1 MLDAEN
7 RTQGTYVVGAVATE
21 EISEDT
27 TARLTVYGADT
38 LINTDVTNS
47 FTNVDNVDLFIHSAT
62 VGFDDVS
69 AISVEP
75 VSLLTPTNTITT
87 GGIWGLLFILVIPAA
102 LLIYGFVRWMHRRK
116 L

>member
-1 MLDAEN
+1 MPLRPRQTRQKLLLGLHVRYRCAEY
-7 RTQGTYVVGAVATE
+7 RIDVPAHGETVKLAAAA
-21 EISEDT
+21 S
-27 TARLTVYGADT
+27 LTLLRG
-38 LINTDVTNS
+38 
-47 FTNVDNVDLFIHSAT
+47 
-62 VGFDDVS
+62 GFDDVS

>member
-1 MLDAEN
+1 M
-7 RTQGTYVVGAVATE
+7 
-21 EISEDT
+21 
-27 TARLTVYGADT
+27 
-38 LINTDVTNS
+38 
-47 FTNVDNVDLFIHSAT
+47 
-62 VGFDDVS
+62 
-69 AISVEP
+69 EP

>member
-1 MLDAEN
+1 ML
-7 RTQGTYVVGAVATE
+7 TTW
-21 EISEDT
+21 ISSST
-27 TARLTVYGADT
+27 P
-38 LINTDVTNS
+38 
-47 FTNVDNVDLFIHSAT
+47 HC
-62 VGFDDVS
+62 GFDDVS